1 MDSFGDALIGDWHHA
16 AYAAVKGLAL
26 FLTAAVAF
34 RLTERRTMAEFAPFD
49 WVAAVAVGA
58 LVGRT
63 ATASDASWLTGTA
76 ALLAILAGH
85 AAITRLRFLPV
96 IRRLV
101 DPPLRILIRD
111 GHVNQ
116 GNLRRCGLTEADLDA
131 VLRQHGHHSTAGIH
145 LAIFEAKGAVSV
157 LPHQPAEPPPT
168 TATG

>member
-1 MDSFGDALIGDWHHA
+1 MDGFGDALIGDWHHA
-16 AYAAVKGLAL
+16 AYAAVKALAL

-63 ATASDASWLTGTA
+63 ATASDASWLVGTA
-76 ALLAILAGH
+76 ALLAILAAH

-96 IRRLV
+96 ISRLV
-101 DPPLRILIRD
+101 DPPLRILIHD
-111 GHVNQ
+111 GHVNHR
-116 GNLRRCGLTEADLDA
+116 NLRRCGLTDADLDA
-131 VLRQHGHHSTAGIH
+131 VLRQHGHPNSADIH

-157 LPHQPAEPPPT
+157 LPHPPAVPT
-168 TATG
+168 PITP